1 MIEVI
6 TIKNSFDLKTSGF
19 PLPVD
24 LIRTI
29 AIILVV
35 TYHVVNQNWIVGQL
49 NATQY
54 LVIWSN
60 TSFYYSIAPLGVPLF
75 LMLTGALL
83 LQPLKLD
90 EPIRVFFKK
99 RLARIGIAF
108 IFWSVIFLLWS
119 YFVDHAALTTYSIT
133 QSLLV
138 GGPYYQFWY
147 IYLLVGLYL
156 ITPILR
162 SVAKY
167 PDKKLMPY
175 LIILWFVAASVPPL
189 LHLIT
194 GLAMD
199 NTLLLL
205 GGYIGYFVL
214 GAYLIEVK
222 VKTKV
227 LSMILVACIIL
238 TFVGLYL
245 MNFPFHNLGN
255 YYFFDGYMSM
265 NVILASVTAFLL
277 LSKVRSDWPGNNKPW
292 FTRLVQAISAN
303 TLPIFFLHP
312 MIVAIINRA
321 TIGFQVTFF
330 TAPPIYIP
338 IVAVPISVIST
349 LFICLGLIIA
359 MKKVPILKKLIG

>member
-1 MIEVI
+1 MVCSCFSAPAS
-6 TIKNSFDLKTSGF
+6 SFNHW
-19 PLPVD
+19 PCC
-24 LIRTI
+24 
-29 AIILVV
+29 
-35 TYHVVNQNWIVGQL
+35 GQH
-49 NATQY
+49 
-54 LVIWSN
+54 S
-60 TSFYYSIAPLGVPLF
+60 SFV
-75 LMLTGALL
+75 
-83 LQPLKLD
+83 
-90 EPIRVFFKK
+90 R
-99 RLARIGIAF
+99 
-108 IFWSVIFLLWS
+108 
-119 YFVDHAALTTYSIT
+119 
-133 QSLLV
+133 
-138 GGPYYQFWY
+138 
-147 IYLLVGLYL
+147 
-156 ITPILR
+156 
-162 SVAKY
+162 
-167 PDKKLMPY
+167 
-175 LIILWFVAASVPPL
+175 
-189 LHLIT
+189 
-194 GLAMD
+194 
-199 NTLLLL
+199 
-205 GGYIGYFVL
+205 GYIGYFVL